1 MGGRIPRGPTTISD
15 SPHLSSLAPMPTA
28 GDVSTARAIREI
40 IGTHWRRVVAFCGS
54 TFIAGFLEALFLVL
68 VTRAAVA
75 IADGEN
81 TVKVTDGRVWSI
93 GSAVALGAVVLAA
106 RLALSVVSVRMQS
119 GLTYRVT
126 TDLRSELGAA
136 FLRADRS
143 VQARQPSGALQQLV
157 VQFPASTSS
166 LVFQLSNAMAGGLGL
181 LALLI
186 IALLIDVTST
196 LVLFGAVIVL
206 ALVLSPIRRSVRRRS
221 RQAVQFQID
230 FANRV
235 AEMSDLSLEVN
246 AFGVTEPAVER
257 LDQLVEREGRASR
270 RVSMLSGLVAP
281 VYMTLAYCA
290 ILVAL
295 WILSDMSSDNFG
307 SVGSVM
313 LIMLRS
319 LTYGQ
324 QLQHGATAISQFSPF
339 VERIIDTRRTFHD
352 AVRGSGTR
360 EISGFDSLVVRNI
373 DFHYDD
379 TPVLRDASFGIERGQ
394 IVGVVG
400 PSGSGKTTLI
410 QVMLGLLHPTTGSI
424 QVDGVD
430 LAEIRTDTW
439 HRLVAYVPQDSRLIA
454 GTVADNVRFLR
465 AGVSDADIERALASA
480 NLTLDS
486 GRFPLGMHTDLQTA
500 GRELSGGQRQRLAIA
515 RALATD
521 PSLLVLDEPT
531 SSLDAESEEVIVETL
546 ARLRGKVA
554 TVVVTHR
561 DSTLH
566 VCDRIVAVE
575 GQRVVE
581 RRPAD

>member
-1 MGGRIPRGPTTISD
+1 MSETPPEVPVNAT
-15 SPHLSSLAPMPTA
+15 
-28 GDVSTARAIREI
+28 RAIREI
-40 IGTHWRRVVAFCGS
+40 IGAHWRRMLAFCTS
-54 TFIAGFLEALFLVL
+54 TFVAGFLEATFLVV
-68 VTRAAVA
+68 VTRSAVA
-75 IADGEN
+75 IADGR
-81 TVKVTDGRVWSI
+81 TMVDIHGGRMWSI
-93 GSAVALGAVVLAA
+93 GSAAALGAAVLVV
-106 RLALSVVSVRMQS
+106 RLALSLISLRMQS

-126 TDLRSELGAA
+126 TDLRRELGAA
-136 FLRADRS
+136 FLRSDWA
-143 VQARQPSGALQQLV
+143 VQSRQPSGALQQLV

-166 LVFQLSNAMAGGLGL
+166 LVFQLSNAIAGALGL
-181 LALLI
+181 LSLLI

-196 LVLFGAVIVL
+196 VVLFGAVIVL
-206 ALVLSPIRRSVRRRS
+206 ALALSPIRRSVRRRS
-221 RQAVQFQID
+221 RLAVQYQVD

-235 AEMSDLSLEVN
+235 AEMADLSLEVN
-246 AFGVTEPAVER
+246 AFGVTDAAVAR
-257 LDQLVEREGRASR
+257 LDGLVEREGAASR

-281 VYMTLAYCA
+281 VYMTLAYGA

-295 WILSDMSSDNFG
+295 LILSDLSSDNIG

-339 VERIIDTRRTFHD
+339 VERIGDARRRFR
-352 AVRGSGTR
+352 AAARGSGEHR
-360 EISGFDSLVVRNI
+360 IEAFDSLALTDI
-373 DFHYDD
+373 TFGYDD
-379 TPVLRDASFGIERGQ
+379 SVVLRDASVRIARGE

-400 PSGSGKTTLI
+400 PSGSGKTTMI
-410 QVMLGLLHPTTGSI
+410 QIMLGLLHPSAGRI
-424 QVDGVD
+424 EIDGTD
-430 LAEIRTDTW
+430 LTRIDADAWR
-439 HRLVAYVPQDSRLIA
+439 RLAAYVPQDSRLVS

-465 AGVSDADIERALASA
+465 PNISDQDVERALRDS
-480 NLTLDS
+480 NLGLDPS
-486 GRFPLGMHTDLQTA
+486 RFPQGIETDLETA

-515 RALATD
+515 RALATN

-531 SSLDAESEEVIVETL
+531 SALDADSEEVIVETL

-561 DSTLH
+561 ESTLQ
-566 VCDRIVAVE
+566 VCDRILSVE